1 MTKFKKNV
9 ILLIRSGIL
18 NWEIKRK
25 IKKTSGSFLKDKRIK
40 SILMFKKEQIEN
52 KINAVDKRSHNAPL
66 TIVPTSMTTLQTLA
80 RFNFQRMKIKKNS
93 WRTKEVYQLR

>member
-1 MTKFKKNV
+1 
-9 ILLIRSGIL
+9 
-18 NWEIKRK
+18 
-25 IKKTSGSFLKDKRIK
+25 
-40 SILMFKKEQIEN
+40 MFKKDQIEN

-80 RFNFQRMKIKKNS
+80 RLNFQRIKKIKNS